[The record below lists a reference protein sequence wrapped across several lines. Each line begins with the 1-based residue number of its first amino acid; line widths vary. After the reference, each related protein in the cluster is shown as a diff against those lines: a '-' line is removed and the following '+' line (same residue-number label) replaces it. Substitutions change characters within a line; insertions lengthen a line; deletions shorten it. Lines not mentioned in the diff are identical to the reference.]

1 MNRPVKIASRQTSK
15 IHSFKQQNPAPASQP
30 ATMMNGAGVT
40 NYDASGSRPA
50 YGFST
55 ATTQFDEELIRR
67 GIVSRQQALMAKGMT
82 AAQAE
87 ELLRVP
93 EEDEPPLETTTTTS
107 KKKESTNET
116 GEYDSEFDEEED
128 DDEFMKEY
136 RRKRLEAMTQ
146 QHHRHQ
152 PSSSTT
158 TEPLQIDRTEWTR
171 HVNEASQQRWVV
183 VCLTSSDTDR
193 TGMMERAIRT
203 IARALGTTSS
213 STPIPSF
220 VFIPAHS
227 AIPLWPVSNLPSLFL
242 YRHGIMQH
250 ELVRL
255 RTDLS
260 ARDVYGILGTAG
272 VVLENNNNAVAD
284 YLSSLIL
291 PAEEEED
298 VE

>member
-1 MNRPVKIASRQTSK
+1 
-15 IHSFKQQNPAPASQP
+15 
-30 ATMMNGAGVT
+30 MMNGAGVT
-40 NYDASGSRPA
+40 NYDATGHRPA
-50 YGFST
+50 YGYST

-82 AAQAE
+82 AAQAQ
-87 ELLRVP
+87 ELLQETSGVK
-93 EEDEPPLETTTTTS
+93 EEPTTTT
-107 KKKESTNET
+107 KKKESSGET
-116 GEYDSEFDEEED
+116 VECDEYHDSEYDEEED

-136 RRKRLEAMTQ
+136 RRKRLEAMMTQ
-146 QHHRHQ
+146 QHRHLQ
-152 PSSSTT
+152 PSTT
-158 TEPLQIDRTEWTR
+158 TEPLQIDRTEWIR

-193 TGMMERAIRT
+193 TGMMEQAIRT
-203 IARALGTTSS
+203 IAQALGTTTTTSTIPAT
-213 STPIPSF
+213 TPIPSF

-227 AIPLWPVSNLPSLFL
+227 AIPEWPVSNLPSLFL

-260 ARDVYGILGTAG
+260 AQDVWGILETAG
-272 VVLENNNNAVAD
+272 VVDSNNNAV
-284 YLSSLIL
+284 LSSFLL
-291 PAEEEED
+291 LSEKEED

>member
-1 MNRPVKIASRQTSK
+1 
-15 IHSFKQQNPAPASQP
+15 
-30 ATMMNGAGVT
+30 MMNGAGVT

-93 EEDEPPLETTTTTS
+93 EDEPLETTTTTTT
-107 KKKESTNET
+107 KKKKSNGES
-116 GEYDSEFDEEED
+116 GEYDSEFDEDDDEE

-136 RRKRLEAMTQ
+136 RRKRLEAMITTQ
-146 QHHRHQ
+146 QHHQHHQ

-203 IARALGTTSS
+203 IARAFAGGNTTTT
-213 STPIPSF
+213 TPTPSF

-227 AIPLWPVSNLPSLFL
+227 AIPLWPESNLPSLFL
-242 YRHGIMQH
+242 YRHGAMQH

-260 ARDVYGILGTAG
+260 ARDVYGILETAG
-272 VVLENNNNAVAD
+272 VLVVDHNNAVAD
-284 YLSSLIL
+284 SLSSLIL
-291 PAEEEED
+291 PAEEQED